1 MSAMGRL
8 PLLIAASVLAIG
20 GVVPAAASDR
30 HESAVVVQGEPQ
42 GGPRERARRMLE
54 RQDGQVELPGA
65 PSTGAGEA
73 REVRP
78 SGSAPSSSGSQ
89 PRRGWSSG
97 IVGGGFALATPLMW
111 IVVGLAVLAL
121 VVAIVRSL
129 GGRAPAGEA
138 QRTKVRIDVLPTAAE
153 AIADMRPDYVALAE
167 AGRFGAAM
175 HAMLREALRLLQERA
190 GRLPL
195 HATAR
200 GAVRYARRHS
210 MPAEALDALVVDV
223 ERVHFGGADADADRY
238 RQGLAALEQ
247 WRAVCRP
254 KK

>member
-1 MSAMGRL
+1 
-8 PLLIAASVLAIG
+8 
-20 GVVPAAASDR
+20 
-30 HESAVVVQGEPQ
+30 
-42 GGPRERARRMLE
+42 
-54 RQDGQVELPGA
+54 
-65 PSTGAGEA
+65 
-73 REVRP
+73 
-78 SGSAPSSSGSQ
+78 
-89 PRRGWSSG
+89 
-97 IVGGGFALATPLMW
+97 MW

-129 GGRAPAGEA
+129 GARAPAPEDK
-138 QRTKVRIDVLPTAAE
+138 RSKVRIDVAPTLPDAAE
-153 AIADMRPDYVALAE
+153 DSRPDYVALAD

-210 MPAEALDALVVDV
+210 MPVDALDALVVDV
-223 ERVHFGGADADADRY
+223 ERVHFGGADADAGRY
-238 RQGLAALEQ
+238 RQGLQALEQ